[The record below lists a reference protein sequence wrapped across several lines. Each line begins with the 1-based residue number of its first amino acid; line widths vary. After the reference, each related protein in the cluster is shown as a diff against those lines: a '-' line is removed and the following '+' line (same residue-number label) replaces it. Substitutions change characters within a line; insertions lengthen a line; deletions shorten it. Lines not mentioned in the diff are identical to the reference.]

1 MAEIEPCPFLL
12 LALFSCTLFNASS
25 TAKIGVNYGTVA
37 DNLPPPSTVAAFLI
51 SQTTID
57 RVKLFDANPAILR
70 AFAGT
75 GISVTVTVPNAD
87 IPSLSTL
94 PAAQA
99 WLSANLLPFLPATSD
114 KTLISHILPTM
125 KSLHEALTI
134 SNLTTIQVSTPHSL
148 GILSTSNPPSAA
160 AFRRGY
166 DRAIFAPILNFHRET
181 KSPFM
186 INPPSPKPNGG
197 VLDHLTGFNYSNM
210 FDAQMDAVFSAMKR
224 LGFADVELIVAKR
237 NLKPTVSERNSGLFK
252 PDLTPVY
259 HVAVYTAKQALGP
272 TSRTIA
278 LTPSESP
285 ASSSSSSKKTNA
297 SEAVLQANI
306 DFVCR
311 RSGIDSGPIKDG
323 GPCFKPNTV
332 RPHAAYAMNA
342 YYRDMLGAPSNIAG
356 APSN

>member
-114 KTLISHILPTM
+114 KTLISHILPHT
-125 KSLHEALTI
+125 
-134 SNLTTIQVSTPHSL
+134 
-148 GILSTSNPPSAA
+148 
-160 AFRRGY
+160 
-166 DRAIFAPILNFHRET
+166 
-181 KSPFM
+181 
-186 INPPSPKPNGG
+186 
-197 VLDHLTGFNYSNM
+197 
-210 FDAQMDAVFSAMKR
+210 
-224 LGFADVELIVAKR
+224 
-237 NLKPTVSERNSGLFK
+237 LKP
-252 PDLTPVY
+252 
-259 HVAVYTAKQALGP
+259 
-272 TSRTIA
+272 
-278 LTPSESP
+278 
-285 ASSSSSSKKTNA
+285 
-297 SEAVLQANI
+297 
-306 DFVCR
+306 
-311 RSGIDSGPIKDG
+311 
-323 GPCFKPNTV
+323 
-332 RPHAAYAMNA
+332 
-342 YYRDMLGAPSNIAG
+342 
-356 APSN
+356 

>member
-186 INPPSPKPNGG
+186 INPYPFFGFSPTRDPRLNQ
-197 VLDHLTGFNYSNM
+197 TAAFWTISR
-210 FDAQMDAVFSAMKR
+210 R

-237 NLKPTVSERNSGLFK
+237 VGPLWVTRINRPTVSERNSGLFK

-323 GPCFKPNTV
+323 PT
-332 RPHAAYAMNA
+332 
-342 YYRDMLGAPSNIAG
+342 DSAG
-356 APSN
+356 

>member
-186 INPPSPKPNGG
+186 INP
-197 VLDHLTGFNYSNM
+197 NM

-237 NLKPTVSERNSGLFK
+237 VGPLWVTRINRPTVSERNSGLFK

-272 TSRTIA
+272 TSRTMA

-323 GPCFKPNTV
+323 PT
-332 RPHAAYAMNA
+332 
-342 YYRDMLGAPSNIAG
+342 DSAG
-356 APSN
+356 

>member
-186 INPPSPKPNGG
+186 INP
-197 VLDHLTGFNYSNM
+197 NM

-237 NLKPTVSERNSGLFK
+237 VGPLWVTRINRPTVSERNSGLFK

-272 TSRTIA
+272 TSRPMA

-342 YYRDMLGAPSNIAG
+342 YYQASGRHDFDCNFGHTGLVIYTDPGK
-356 APSN
+356 

>member
-186 INPPSPKPNGG
+186 INPYPFFGFSPTRDPRLNQ
-197 VLDHLTGFNYSNM
+197 TAAFWTISR
-210 FDAQMDAVFSAMKR
+210 R

-237 NLKPTVSERNSGLFK
+237 VGPLWVTRINRPTVSERNSGLFK

-272 TSRTIA
+272 TSRTMA

-323 GPCFKPNTV
+323 PT
-332 RPHAAYAMNA
+332 
-342 YYRDMLGAPSNIAG
+342 DSAG
-356 APSN
+356 